1 MLGFDSSV
9 LKQETNNTAKMYICV
24 FENVWGEYEAMN
36 RIVAWPVFKFQ
47 SLQPPFSRYGK
58 QYGGRF
64 LLLNTEICSWKHFT
78 RGNSNAVTESGINI
92 ASLQLDPSSVRGIS
106 FSLFNI
112 DPLCVAYKNEEMQSA
127 LEPANERSGERFDI
141 VHLQIPPRFNVII
154 FLHSQ
159 DSLESDALETST
171 LGWPDWERT
180 EWNGTVFSTTRAGI
194 P

>member
-1 MLGFDSSV
+1 MCFWKRLRRVWGNERDSGVACFKVSV
-9 LKQETNNTAKMYICV
+9 LVFTIWETI
-24 FENVWGEYEAMN
+24 
-36 RIVAWPVFKFQ
+36 RRSLPVHKL
-47 SLQPPFSRYGK
+47 SLLK
-58 QYGGRF
+58 
-64 LLLNTEICSWKHFT
+64 LNTKICSWKHFT
-78 RGNSNAVTESGINI
+78 RGNSNAVTESRINI

-127 LEPANERSGERFDI
+127 LELANERSGERFDI
-141 VHLQIPPRFNVII
+141 VHLRILPRFNVII